1 MFVDLQKIK
10 FLLAPLL
17 LASIAWGAVQLNSV
31 VYDLE
36 VGIDETYSV
45 SDFNP
50 QGGKTYYNPMLF
62 TTSVG
67 GQFTF
72 ENYYSDLTEGT
83 QDTALLIY
91 DDLKAEFIIDEPAIF
106 NDGPNIGFGGG
117 QLDTFQAFERYDEPF
132 NGTITLA
139 ADTTYAAVFSS
150 FSPDALGT
158 MQIRLTAPGQIYST
172 DFVTPIPELKD
183 TSLWVALII
192 GFFVAFS
199 YFKIKSDI

>member
-1 MFVDLQKIK
+1 MFVHLQKIK
-10 FLLAPLL
+10 FLLTPLL

-45 SDFNP
+45 SGFNP
-50 QGGKTYYNPMLF
+50 QGGTTYYNPLLF

-72 ENYYSDLTEGT
+72 ENYYSDLTGGT

-117 QLDTFQAFERYDEPF
+117 QLDTFQGFERYNEPF

-150 FSPDALGT
+150 FSPDAIGT
-158 MQIRLTAPGQIYST
+158 IQVRLTAPGQIYST

-183 TSLWVALII
+183 TGLWIALII

>member
-1 MFVDLQKIK
+1 MYVYLQKIK

-50 QGGKTYYNPMLF
+50 EGGKTYYNPMIF

-67 GQFTF
+67 GQYTF
-72 ENYYSDLTEGT
+72 ENYSSDLTGGT

-91 DDLKAEFIIDEPAIF
+91 DDLKANFVIDQPAIF

-117 QLDTFQAFERYDEPF
+117 QLDTFQGFERYNEPF

-139 ADTTYAAVFSS
+139 EDTTYAAVFSS
-150 FSPDALGT
+150 LSPDALGT
-158 MQIRLTAPGQIYST
+158 MQVRLTAPGQIYSV
-172 DFVTPIPELKD
+172 DLVPIPELKD
-183 TSLWVALII
+183 TGLWIALII

-199 YFKIKSDI
+199 YMKIKSGI

>member
-1 MFVDLQKIK
+1 MYVYLQKIK
-10 FLLAPLL
+10 FLLIPLL

-36 VGIDETYSV
+36 VGIDETYSIV
-45 SDFNP
+45 DFNP
-50 QGGKTYYNPMLF
+50 EGGKTYYNPMIF

-67 GQFTF
+67 GQYTF
-72 ENYYSDLTEGT
+72 ENYSSDLTGGT

-91 DDLKAEFIIDEPAIF
+91 DDLEADFVIDRPAIF

-117 QLDTFQAFERYDEPF
+117 QLDTFQGFERYNEPF

-139 ADTTYAAVFSS
+139 EDTTYAAVFSS

-158 MQIRLTAPGQIYST
+158 MQVRLTAPGQIYSV
-172 DFVTPIPELKD
+172 DLVPIPELKD
-183 TSLWVALII
+183 TGLWIALII

-199 YFKIKSDI
+199 YMKIKSGI

>member
-1 MFVDLQKIK
+1 MFIHLQKIK

-17 LASIAWGAVQLNSV
+17 LVSIAWGAVQLNSV

-50 QGGKTYYNPMLF
+50 QGGKTYYNPMIF

-67 GQFTF
+67 GQYTF
-72 ENYYSDLTEGT
+72 ENYSSNLTGGT

-91 DDLKAEFIIDEPAIF
+91 DNLKADFVIDQPAIF

-117 QLDTFQAFERYDEPF
+117 QLDTFQGFERYNEPF

-139 ADTTYAAVFSS
+139 EDTTYAAVFSS
-150 FSPDALGT
+150 FSPDAIGT
-158 MQIRLTAPGQIYST
+158 MQVRLTAPGQIYST
-172 DFVTPIPELKD
+172 DLVPIPELKD
-183 TSLWVALII
+183 TGLWIALIV

-199 YFKIKSDI
+199 YFKIRSGV

>member
-1 MFVDLQKIK
+1 MYVYLQKIK

-50 QGGKTYYNPMLF
+50 QGGKTYYNPMIF

-67 GQFTF
+67 GQYTF
-72 ENYYSDLTEGT
+72 ENYSSDLTGGT

-91 DDLKAEFIIDEPAIF
+91 DDLKANFVIDQPAIF

-117 QLDTFQAFERYDEPF
+117 QLDTFQGFERYNEPF

-139 ADTTYAAVFSS
+139 EDTTYAAVFSS

-158 MQIRLTAPGQIYST
+158 MQVRLTAPGQIYSV
-172 DFVTPIPELKD
+172 DLVPIPELKD
-183 TSLWVALII
+183 TGLWIALII

-199 YFKIKSDI
+199 YMKIKSGI

>member
-1 MFVDLQKIK
+1 MFVHLQKVK

-45 SDFNP
+45 VDFNP
-50 QGGKTYYNPMLF
+50 QGGKTYYNPMIF

-67 GQFTF
+67 GQYTF
-72 ENYYSDLTEGT
+72 ENYYSDLTGGT

-91 DDLKAEFIIDEPAIF
+91 DDLKANFVIDQPAIF

-117 QLDTFQAFERYDEPF
+117 QLDTFQGFERYDEPF

-139 ADTTYAAVFSS
+139 EDTTYAAVFSS
-150 FSPDALGT
+150 FSPNALGT
-158 MQIRLTAPGQIYST
+158 MQVRLTAPGQIYST
-172 DFVTPIPELKD
+172 DLVPIPELKD
-183 TSLWVALII
+183 TGLWIALIV

-199 YFKIKSDI
+199 YLKIKNNI

>member
-1 MFVDLQKIK
+1 MHVYLQKIK
-10 FLLAPLL
+10 FLLIPLL

-36 VGIDETYSV
+36 VGIDETYSIV
-45 SDFNP
+45 DFNP
-50 QGGKTYYNPMLF
+50 EGGKTYYNPMIF

-67 GQFTF
+67 GQYTF
-72 ENYYSDLTEGT
+72 ENYSSDLTGGT

-91 DDLKAEFIIDEPAIF
+91 DDLEADFIIDRPAIF

-117 QLDTFQAFERYDEPF
+117 QLDTFQGFERYNEPF

-139 ADTTYAAVFSS
+139 EDTTYAAVFSS

-158 MQIRLTAPGQIYST
+158 MQVRLTAPGQIYSV
-172 DFVTPIPELKD
+172 DLVPIPELKD
-183 TSLWVALII
+183 TGLWIALII

-199 YFKIKSDI
+199 YMKIKSGI

>member
-1 MFVDLQKIK
+1 MYFYLQKIK
-10 FLLAPLL
+10 FLLVPLL
-17 LASIAWGAVQLNSV
+17 LASIAWGAVQLNNV

-50 QGGKTYYNPMLF
+50 QGGKTYYNPMIF

-67 GQFTF
+67 GQYTF
-72 ENYYSDLTEGT
+72 ENYSSDLTGGT

-91 DDLKAEFIIDEPAIF
+91 DDLKADFVIDQPAIF

-117 QLDTFQAFERYDEPF
+117 QLDTFQGFERYNEPF

-139 ADTTYAAVFSS
+139 GDTTYAAVFSS
-150 FSPDALGT
+150 FSPNAIGT
-158 MQIRLTAPGQIYST
+158 MQVKLTAPGQIYST
-172 DFVTPIPELKD
+172 DLVPIPELKD
-183 TSLWVALII
+183 TGLWIALII

-199 YFKIKSDI
+199 YFKIKSDM

>member
-1 MFVDLQKIK
+1 MYFYLQKIK

-17 LASIAWGAVQLNSV
+17 AASIAWGAVQLNSV

-45 SDFNP
+45 VDFNP
-50 QGGKTYYNPMLF
+50 EGGKTYYNPMIF

-72 ENYYSDLTEGT
+72 ENYYSDLTGGT

-91 DDLKAEFIIDEPAIF
+91 DDLKADFVIDQPAIF

-117 QLDTFQAFERYDEPF
+117 QLDTFQGYERYDEPF

-139 ADTTYAAVFSS
+139 GDTTYAAVFSS
-150 FSPDALGT
+150 FSPDAIGT
-158 MQIRLTAPGQIYST
+158 MQVRLTAPGQIYST
-172 DFVTPIPELKD
+172 DLVPIPELKD
-183 TSLWVALII
+183 TTLWILMIV

-199 YFKIKSDI
+199 YMKIKSGI

>member
-1 MFVDLQKIK
+1 MFVHLQKVK

-45 SDFNP
+45 IDFNP
-50 QGGKTYYNPMLF
+50 QGNKTYYNPMIF

-67 GQFTF
+67 GQYTF
-72 ENYYSDLTEGT
+72 ENYYSDLTGGT

-91 DDLKAEFIIDEPAIF
+91 DDLKADFVIDQPAIF

-117 QLDTFQAFERYDEPF
+117 QLDTFQGFERYDEPF

-139 ADTTYAAVFSS
+139 EDTTYAAVFSS
-150 FSPDALGT
+150 FSPNALGT
-158 MQIRLTAPGQIYST
+158 MQVRLTAPGQIYST
-172 DFVTPIPELKD
+172 DLVPIPELKD
-183 TSLWVALII
+183 TGLWIALIV

-199 YFKIKSDI
+199 YLKIKNNI

>member
-1 MFVDLQKIK
+1 MYFYLQKIK

-17 LASIAWGAVQLNSV
+17 VVSIAWGAVQLNSV

-45 SDFNP
+45 VDFNP
-50 QGGKTYYNPMLF
+50 EGGKTYYNPMIF

-72 ENYYSDLTEGT
+72 ENYYSDLTGGT

-91 DDLKAEFIIDEPAIF
+91 DDLKADFVIDQPAIF

-117 QLDTFQAFERYDEPF
+117 QLDTFQGYERYDEPF

-139 ADTTYAAVFSS
+139 GDTTYAAVFSS
-150 FSPDALGT
+150 FSPDAIGT
-158 MQIRLTAPGQIYST
+158 MQVRLTAPGQIYST
-172 DFVTPIPELKD
+172 DLVPIPELKD
-183 TSLWVALII
+183 TTLWILMIV

-199 YFKIKSDI
+199 YMKIKSGI

>member
-1 MFVDLQKIK
+1 MHVYLQKIK

-17 LASIAWGAVQLNSV
+17 IASIAWGAVQLNSV

-50 QGGKTYYNPMLF
+50 EGGKTYYNPMIF

-67 GQFTF
+67 GQYTF
-72 ENYYSDLTEGT
+72 ENYSSDLTGGT

-91 DDLKAEFIIDEPAIF
+91 DDLKADFVIDQPAIF

-117 QLDTFQAFERYDEPF
+117 QLNTFQGFERYNEPF

-139 ADTTYAAVFSS
+139 EETTYAAVFSS
-150 FSPDALGT
+150 FTPDALGT
-158 MQIRLTAPGQIYST
+158 MQVRLTAPGQIYSV
-172 DFVTPIPELKD
+172 DLVSVPELKD
-183 TSLWVALII
+183 TGLWIALII

-199 YFKIKSDI
+199 YMKIKSGI

>member
-1 MFVDLQKIK
+1 MHIYLQKIK

-45 SDFNP
+45 SNFNP
-50 QGGKTYYNPMLF
+50 EGGKTYYNPMIF

-67 GQFTF
+67 GEFTF
-72 ENYYSDLTEGT
+72 ENYYSDLTGGT

-91 DDLKAEFIIDEPAIF
+91 DDLKAEFIIDQPAIF

-117 QLDTFQAFERYDEPF
+117 QLDTFQGFERYNEPF

-139 ADTTYAAVFSS
+139 EDTTYAAVFSS

-158 MQIRLTAPGQIYST
+158 MQVRLTAPGQIYST
-172 DFVTPIPELKD
+172 DLVAIPEPRD
-183 TSLWVALII
+183 TTLWIAMII

-199 YFKIKSDI
+199 YFKIRSGI

>member
-1 MFVDLQKIK
+1 MYFYLQKIK
-10 FLLAPLL
+10 FLLVPLL
-17 LASIAWGAVQLNSV
+17 LASIAWGAVQLNNV

-50 QGGKTYYNPMLF
+50 QGGKTYYNPMIF

-67 GQFTF
+67 GRYTF
-72 ENYYSDLTEGT
+72 ENYSSDLTGGT

-91 DDLKAEFIIDEPAIF
+91 DDLKADFVIDQPAIF

-117 QLDTFQAFERYDEPF
+117 QLDTFQGFERYNEPF

-139 ADTTYAAVFSS
+139 GDTTYAAVFSS
-150 FSPDALGT
+150 FSPNAIGT
-158 MQIRLTAPGQIYST
+158 MQVKLTAPGQIYST
-172 DFVTPIPELKD
+172 DLVPIPELKD
-183 TSLWVALII
+183 TGLWIALII

-199 YFKIKSDI
+199 YFKIKSDM

>member
-1 MFVDLQKIK
+1 MYFYLQKIK
-10 FLLAPLL
+10 FLLVPLL

-45 SDFNP
+45 VDFNP
-50 QGGKTYYNPMLF
+50 EGGKTYYNPMIF

-72 ENYYSDLTEGT
+72 ENYYSDLTGGT

-91 DDLKAEFIIDEPAIF
+91 DDLKADFVIDQPAIF

-117 QLDTFQAFERYDEPF
+117 QLDTFQGYERYDEPF

-139 ADTTYAAVFSS
+139 GDTTYAAVFSS
-150 FSPDALGT
+150 FSPDAIGT
-158 MQIRLTAPGQIYST
+158 MQVRLTAPGQIYST
-172 DFVTPIPELKD
+172 DLVPIPELKD
-183 TSLWVALII
+183 TGLWIALII

-199 YFKIKSDI
+199 YMKIKSGI

>member
-1 MFVDLQKIK
+1 MHVYLQKIK

-17 LASIAWGAVQLNSV
+17 IASIAWGAVQLNSV

-45 SDFNP
+45 VDFNP
-50 QGGKTYYNPMLF
+50 EGGKTYYNPMIF

-67 GQFTF
+67 GQFIF
-72 ENYYSDLTEGT
+72 ENYSSDLTGGT

-91 DDLKAEFIIDEPAIF
+91 DDLKADFVIDQPAIF

-117 QLDTFQAFERYDEPF
+117 QLDTFQGFERYNEPF

-139 ADTTYAAVFSS
+139 EDTTYAAVFSS

-158 MQIRLTAPGQIYST
+158 MQVRLTAPGQIYSV
-172 DFVTPIPELKD
+172 DLVPIPELKD
-183 TSLWVALII
+183 TGLWIALII

-199 YFKIKSDI
+199 YMKIKSGI

>member
-31 VYDLE
+31 VYDLK

-72 ENYYSDLTEGT
+72 ENYYSDLTGGT

-199 YFKIKSDI
+199 YFKLKSDI

>member
-1 MFVDLQKIK
+1 MYVYLQKIK
-10 FLLAPLL
+10 FLLIPLL

-36 VGIDETYSV
+36 VGIDETYSIV
-45 SDFNP
+45 DFNP
-50 QGGKTYYNPMLF
+50 EGGKTYYNPMIF

-67 GQFTF
+67 GQYTF
-72 ENYYSDLTEGT
+72 ENYSSDLTGGT

-91 DDLKAEFIIDEPAIF
+91 DDLEADFVIDQPAIF

-117 QLDTFQAFERYDEPF
+117 QLDTFQGFERYNEPF

-139 ADTTYAAVFSS
+139 EDTTYAAVFSS

-158 MQIRLTAPGQIYST
+158 MQVRLTAPGQIYSV
-172 DFVTPIPELKD
+172 DLVPIPELKD
-183 TSLWVALII
+183 TGLWIALII

-199 YFKIKSDI
+199 YMKIKSGI

>member
-1 MFVDLQKIK
+1 MYVYLQKIK
-10 FLLAPLL
+10 FLLIPLL

-50 QGGKTYYNPMLF
+50 QGGKTYYNPMIF

-67 GQFTF
+67 GQYTF
-72 ENYYSDLTEGT
+72 ENYSSDLTGGT

-91 DDLKAEFIIDEPAIF
+91 DDLEADFVIDRPAIF

-117 QLDTFQAFERYDEPF
+117 QLDTFQGFERYNEPF
-132 NGTITLA
+132 NGTLTLA
-139 ADTTYAAVFSS
+139 EDTTYAAVFSS

-158 MQIRLTAPGQIYST
+158 MQVRLTAPGQIYSV
-172 DFVTPIPELKD
+172 DLVPIPELKD
-183 TSLWVALII
+183 TGLWIALII

-199 YFKIKSDI
+199 YMKIKSGI

>member
-1 MFVDLQKIK
+1 MFVHLQKIK

-17 LASIAWGAVQLNSV
+17 VVSIAWGAVQLNSV

-50 QGGKTYYNPMLF
+50 QGGKTYYNPMIF

-67 GQFTF
+67 GQFIF
-72 ENYYSDLTEGT
+72 ENYYSDLSNGT
-83 QDTALLIY
+83 QDTSLLIY
-91 DDLKAEFIIDEPAIF
+91 DNLEANFVVEQPLIF

-117 QLDTFQAFERYDEPF
+117 QLDTFQGFERYNEPF

-139 ADTTYAAVFSS
+139 GDTTYAAVFSS
-150 FSPDALGT
+150 FSPNAIGT
-158 MQIRLTAPGQIYST
+158 MQVKLTAPGQIYST
-172 DFVTPIPELKD
+172 DLVPIPELKD
-183 TSLWVALII
+183 TGLWIALII

-199 YFKIKSDI
+199 YFKIKSDM

>member
-1 MFVDLQKIK
+1 MFVHLQKIK

-50 QGGKTYYNPMLF
+50 EGGKTYYNPMIF

-67 GQFTF
+67 GQYTF
-72 ENYYSDLTEGT
+72 ENYSSDLTEGT

-91 DDLKAEFIIDEPAIF
+91 DDLNANFVIDQPAIF

-117 QLDTFQAFERYDEPF
+117 QLDTFQGFERYNEPF

-139 ADTTYAAVFSS
+139 GDTTYAAVFSS
-150 FSPDALGT
+150 FSPNAIGT
-158 MQIRLTAPGQIYST
+158 MQVKLTAPGQIYST
-172 DFVTPIPELKD
+172 DLVAIPEPRD
-183 TSLWVALII
+183 TTLWIAMII

-199 YFKIKSDI
+199 YMKIKSGI

>member
-1 MFVDLQKIK
+1 MHIYLQKIK

-50 QGGKTYYNPMLF
+50 QGGKTYYNPMIF

-67 GQFTF
+67 GQYTF
-72 ENYYSDLTEGT
+72 ENYSSDLTGGT

-91 DDLKAEFIIDEPAIF
+91 DDLKADFVIDQPAIF

-117 QLDTFQAFERYDEPF
+117 QLDTFQGFERYNEPF

-139 ADTTYAAVFSS
+139 GDSTYAAVFSS
-150 FSPDALGT
+150 FSPNAIGT
-158 MQIRLTAPGQIYST
+158 MQVRLTAPGQIYST
-172 DFVTPIPELKD
+172 DLVAIPEPRD
-183 TSLWVALII
+183 TTLWIAMIVA
-192 GFFVAFS
+192 FFVAFS
-199 YFKIKSDI
+199 YFKIRSGI

>member
-1 MFVDLQKIK
+1 MYVYLQKIK
-10 FLLAPLL
+10 FLLIPLL

-36 VGIDETYSV
+36 VGIDETYSIV
-45 SDFNP
+45 DFNP
-50 QGGKTYYNPMLF
+50 EGGKTYYNPMIF

-67 GQFTF
+67 GQYTF
-72 ENYYSDLTEGT
+72 ENYSSDLTGGT

-91 DDLKAEFIIDEPAIF
+91 DDLEADFVIDRPAIF

-117 QLDTFQAFERYDEPF
+117 QLDTFQGFERYNEPF

-139 ADTTYAAVFSS
+139 EDTTYAAVFSS

-158 MQIRLTAPGQIYST
+158 MQVRLTAPGQIYSV
-172 DFVTPIPELKD
+172 DLVPIPELKD
-183 TSLWVALII
+183 TGLWIALIV

-199 YFKIKSDI
+199 YFKIRSGV

>member
-1 MFVDLQKIK
+1 MHVYLQKIK
-10 FLLAPLL
+10 FLLIPLL

-36 VGIDETYSV
+36 VGIDETYSIV
-45 SDFNP
+45 DFNP
-50 QGGKTYYNPMLF
+50 EGGKTYYNPMIF

-67 GQFTF
+67 GQYTF
-72 ENYYSDLTEGT
+72 ENYSSDLTGGT

-91 DDLKAEFIIDEPAIF
+91 DDLEADFIIDRPAIF

-117 QLDTFQAFERYDEPF
+117 QLDTFQGFERYNEPF

-139 ADTTYAAVFSS
+139 EDTTYAAVFSS

-158 MQIRLTAPGQIYST
+158 MQVRLTAPGQIYSV
-172 DFVTPIPELKD
+172 DLVPVPELKD
-183 TSLWVALII
+183 TGLWIALII

-199 YFKIKSDI
+199 YMKIKSGI

>member
-45 SDFNP
+45 ADFNP

-72 ENYYSDLTEGT
+72 ENYYSDLTGGT